1 MKVALV
7 HDYLNQFGGAER
19 VLWAIHEIFPEAPIY
34 TSIFDPLKLPPE
46 FRKLEV
52 VTSSIQKMPFV
63 SLFTKHYTFIYPLV
77 FESFDFSEYDVVISS
92 TASFAKG
99 VLVKPETLHICYCHT
114 PPRFLY
120 HYATE
125 VNRRKIW
132 YLAPFLALFDNYF
145 RIWDFNAA
153 QRVDYFVAN
162 SRHTASRISKFY
174 RREARVIYPPVEV
187 AKSTQLNVKSQAY
200 FREKTQDFSPEMPAR
215 DGSAFGGKTL
225 NLFLEKRRKPRALAL
240 EGRHFLIVSRLA
252 QYKRIDLA
260 ILACNKLNL
269 NLKIIGTG
277 RDEKRLKRMA
287 GKTIEFLGFVEDKQV
302 ADYFL
307 DCQAFLFPGEDDF
320 GITPIEAMSYGKP
333 VLALGKGGVL
343 ESIIPGKTGEF
354 FAEETVEALAKTIQN
369 FKPDR
374 YRAEDCIKQAQ
385 KFSKDNFKKNFS
397 KFVNEKWDEFCQ
409 K

>member
-1 MKVALV
+1 
-7 HDYLNQFGGAER
+7 
-19 VLWAIHEIFPEAPIY
+19 
-34 TSIFDPLKLPPE
+34 
-46 FRKLEV
+46 
-52 VTSSIQKMPFV
+52 MPR
-63 SLFTKHYTFIYPLV
+63 P
-77 FESFDFSEYDVVISS
+77 
-92 TASFAKG
+92 
-99 VLVKPETLHICYCHT
+99 
-114 PPRFLY
+114 
-120 HYATE
+120 
-125 VNRRKIW
+125 W
-132 YLAPFLALFDNYF
+132 
-145 RIWDFNAA
+145 
-153 QRVDYFVAN
+153 
-162 SRHTASRISKFY
+162 
-174 RREARVIYPPVEV
+174 
-187 AKSTQLNVKSQAY
+187 
-200 FREKTQDFSPEMPAR
+200 
-215 DGSAFGGKTL
+215 
-225 NLFLEKRRKPRALAL
+225 RKPRALAL
-240 EGRHFLIVSRLA
+240 EGHHFLIVSRLA